1 MIKNKKGIVLKFLL
15 GLIFA
20 IVSLVTVALIFKS
33 CVRITGLGEQSFN
46 QLVELIERVKVEEGA
61 ESMPLHM
68 DRSTAVIGFTSN
80 AQYVKNTQYSKI
92 RDKQIPRE
100 EHYFWKPKEC
110 EENKACICL
119 CESGWKRLSTN
130 PKDNPHNVP
139 NEYKCNKIICKSIE
153 SINFIDKIKSE
164 DFGAYYG
171 SPSNLLI
178 DNLEGIYKLEG
189 GFVYL
194 RTTDT
199 DMGFPGWSTSPNTVY
214 VENYKNIISVCF
226 KYPCISE
233 EMKNER
239 FPITI
244 DEFGKAKFMFTDGWM
259 IGIDT
264 DSDGTLETFYYI
276 TEILKD
282 SFGNYYY
289 EYKFGIR
296 PQSAPEQ
303 ASFLE
308 TIQEKSKEE
317 FESRFINYA
326 KGGKLV
332 QIDYDNEKVDINN
345 FKPETRMDKEGKVI
359 MVGITGGQ

>member
-1 MIKNKKGIVLKFLL
+1 MIKNKKGIVLNFLL
-15 GLIFA
+15 GLIFT
-20 IVSLVTVALIFKS
+20 IVSLVTVAVIFKS
-33 CVRITGLGEQSFN
+33 CFRITGLGEQSFN
-46 QLVELIERVKVEEGA
+46 QLVELIERVKIEGGA

-68 DRSTAVIGFTSN
+68 DRNTAVVGFTSGAEKVIN
-80 AQYVKNTQYSKI
+80 RELLN
-92 RDKQIPRE
+92 QIEGFFNRP
-100 EHYFWKPKEC
+100 PNC
-110 EENKACICL
+110 ETNKACICL
-119 CESGWKRLSTN
+119 CQSGLKTAGAAYYDEESREEGFRKL
-130 PKDNPHNVP
+130 
-139 NEYKCNKIICKSIE
+139 EYKCKKIKCKSFE
-153 SINFIDKIKSE
+153 SIQFLNQIDE
-164 DFGAYYG
+164 DDFGSYPSGVDPLIERNYYT
-171 SPSNLLI
+171 LLNGFI
-178 DNLEGIYKLEG
+178 HTRNGPEYLPGIPT
-189 GFVYL
+189 
-194 RTTDT
+194 R
-199 DMGFPGWSTSPNTVY
+199 STTVY

-244 DEFGKAKFMFTDGWM
+244 DEFSKAKFMFTDGWM

-264 DSDGTLETFYYI
+264 NSDGTLETFYYI
-276 TEILKD
+276 EKVLKD

-317 FESRFINYA
+317 FESRFTKYA
-326 KGGKLV
+326 KEGKLV
-332 QIDYDNEKVDINN
+332 QIDYDNEKLDINN

-359 MVGITGGQ
+359 MVGITGSQ